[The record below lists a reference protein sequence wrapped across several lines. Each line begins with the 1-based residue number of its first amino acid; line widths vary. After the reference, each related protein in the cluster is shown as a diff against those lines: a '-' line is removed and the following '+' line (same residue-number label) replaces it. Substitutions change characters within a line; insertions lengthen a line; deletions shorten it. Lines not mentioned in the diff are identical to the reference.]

1 MLGRACF
8 NGASE
13 MVTNL
18 SMAVTTFLFNA
29 IMMAYLGRRACPPS
43 PSCSMPSSF
52 WCPCIWASPWGW
64 PRYSASTGGG
74 AV

>member
-29 IMMAYLGRRACPPS
+29 SI
-43 PSCSMPSSF
+43 
-52 WCPCIWASPWGW
+52 
-64 PRYSASTGGG
+64 
-74 AV
+74 